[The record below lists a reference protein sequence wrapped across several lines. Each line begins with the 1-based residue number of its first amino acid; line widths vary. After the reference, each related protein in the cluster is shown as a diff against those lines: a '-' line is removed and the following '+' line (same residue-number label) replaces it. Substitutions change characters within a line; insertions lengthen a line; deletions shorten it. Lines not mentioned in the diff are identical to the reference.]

1 MNSVGAYFRRFV
13 LLLLVIG
20 LASNTAFAQET
31 GRNVT
36 SHAERIAGFSARAV
50 YNLDADQLRAVVEG
64 YLVDQKD
71 IAGLSITE
79 TIDNERLLT
88 YFRDDTGGVFG
99 QTIPDEIA
107 SLARTD
113 ADVIYENEKI
123 GVVTVYR
130 APITSVPLSAEEQS
144 WIAANPVIRVH
155 NETDWPPFDFN
166 ENGKPLGF
174 SVEYMNRLAD
184 SVGLQVEYVTGP
196 TWNDFLKMIRAKQLD
211 VMMNIV
217 RTPDREKYILFTDPY
232 VDNPPVIIVRN
243 DDDSI
248 SNFND
253 LRGKSVCLSSGY
265 FYQEIIERGY
275 PDISLALR
283 DDQAAC
289 LEAVSFGR
297 VDATLGGLAVQNYLI
312 REKLLSNLRVAG
324 GIDDDAFSN
333 KLRIGVRDDWPVLR
347 SILQKAIAALPHA
360 EISALKAAWLG
371 EAQDLRGGH
380 SMPAAPRDEV
390 SLFNVALLIAG
401 VTIGLALLLVG
412 VGWVLR
418 RTIGDDVEDIFQSA
432 QARFVG
438 MLLVGLF
445 LAAMVAGAWVALQRM
460 EQEVR
465 QETGA
470 TLTTVLHTTHES
482 LRNWAAKEVE
492 AVKLLAQSDD
502 LQQLTELLLSGSADP
517 EAVRNIIN
525 RSNLRLFMTAH
536 SIAQAP
542 HSFAIIDRNGAT
554 VGASEEA
561 NLGRVSEIYAQ
572 RQTLFERVLDGE
584 SLLIPPV
591 RSPVISGKRA
601 SDAKTVSQ
609 NLFFASP
616 IENRRGDIVAVLAM
630 PQRIEED
637 FARIIKL
644 GRPGE
649 SGETYAF
656 DKAGFLVSPSRFDAM
671 LQSAGLIKQDETGAL
686 NLQIR
691 DPGGNLLDGYKITGN
706 VANLPFTEMAASATT
721 GESGMDIAG
730 YRDYR
735 GIPVLGAWVWDD
747 VLNIGLAAEID
758 EAEALNAYLT
768 LRDTIIVLLSISV
781 LLGLGLTG
789 LSVWAGQSATAAL
802 GRARDNLEVRVKE
815 RTEELADREKLLR
828 TAMENMSDGMFMLD
842 ANMRYVLMNKRY
854 RQLMDFDEE
863 FIGNGI
869 KVENAVLAHAI
880 RGDYGEGDVDELV
893 RARLAALSS
902 AEPSEREMHLAESA
916 KVLQLRKAPIDGG
929 GAVVVVS
936 DVTDVTE
943 AREELTRSEEEVRL
957 ILESIGEGVFGV
969 DLDGCVSFANS
980 RALNLLGFTSD
991 ELIGQKVHALIH
1003 HTRADGANYPVEECP
1018 MWRAY
1023 TAGDSSRIDNE
1034 VLWRKDGTS
1043 FPVEYSATPI
1053 LRDGEIRGAVVAFND
1068 VTERRKVEN
1077 RLRSV
1082 IETASDG
1089 IIVIDD
1095 QGIVLT
1101 FSPAAERIFGYPAS
1115 EVIGKNVSMLM
1126 PDRFGS
1132 EHDGFIQHYHDT
1144 GERRIVGT
1152 NREVAGLRKDGTA
1165 FPMDLAVGEATLG
1178 EVQIFT
1184 GLVRDITERKEAE
1197 RRLSDAYNVISDSI
1211 TYASRIQ
1218 QAVMTGEEMLRATT
1232 ADCFVIWQPR
1242 DVVGGDIYWCHP
1254 WGQGVLII
1262 AADCTGHGVPGAFMT
1277 LIATGALDRAIGEVE
1292 PGSVGHLVRQMHLVV
1307 QFTLNQH
1314 GGAGDSDDGLDLGAC
1329 YIDFDQSKLT
1339 FSGAKLPLFIVE
1351 NGEVTEVK
1359 ATRSGIGYRGISA
1372 TQTFDE
1378 QVISLTGAQTFYM
1391 TSDGLVDQIGGEKRR
1406 GFGKKRFKE
1415 TLLAVEN
1422 LPLSQQRAEILDR
1435 FSSYQGDENRRDD
1448 VTAIGFRP

>member
-1 MNSVGAYFRRFV
+1 MSSVGAYFRRFV

-36 SHAERIAGFSARAV
+36 SHADRIAGFAARAV
-50 YNLDADQLRAVVEG
+50 YNLDADMLRAVLEG

-79 TIDNERLLT
+79 SIDNERLLT
-88 YFRDDTGGVFG
+88 YFRNEAEGVFG
-99 QTIPDEIA
+99 QPIPDEIA

-155 NETDWPPFDFN
+155 NETDWPPFNFN
-166 ENGKPLGF
+166 ENGRPLGF
-174 SVEYMNRLAD
+174 SIEYMNLLAA
-184 SVGLQVEYVTGP
+184 SVGLRVEYVTGP
-196 TWNDFLKMIRAKQLD
+196 TWNDFLEMVRAKQLD

-217 RTPDREKYILFTDPY
+217 RTPERQKYILFTDPY
-232 VDNPPVIIVRN
+232 VDNPPVIIAR
-243 DDDSI
+243 DDDHSI
-248 SNFND
+248 SKIND
-253 LRGKSVCLSSGY
+253 LRGKSVCLPSGF
-265 FYQEIIERGY
+265 FYQEIIERSY

-297 VDATLGGLAVQNYLI
+297 VDATLGGVAVQNYLI
-312 REKLLSNLRVAG
+312 REKLLSNLRIAG

-333 KLRIGVRDDWPVLR
+333 KLRIGVRQDRPVLR
-347 SILQKAIAALPHA
+347 GILQKAISALPHA
-360 EISALKAAWLG
+360 ETNALKAAWFG
-371 EAQDLRGGH
+371 ETPEVQDGH
-380 SMPAAPRDEV
+380 SMAAAPRDEV
-390 SLFNVALLIAG
+390 SLFNLALLIAS

-432 QARFVG
+432 QARFIG

-460 EQEVR
+460 QQEMREQM
-465 QETGA
+465 GA
-470 TLTTVLHTTHES
+470 TLFTVLHTTHES
-482 LRNWAAKEVE
+482 LRNWAAKETE
-492 AVKLLAQSDD
+492 EVKLLATSAD
-502 LQQLTELLLSGSADP
+502 LVSLTERLLSRSARP
-517 EAVRNIIN
+517 EIVRDFIN
-525 RSNLRLFMTAH
+525 RSNLRQFMDARRM
-536 SIAQAP
+536 AKAP
-542 HSFAIIDRNGAT
+542 HSFVIADRNG
-554 VGASEEA
+554 VILGASEA
-561 NLGRVSEIYAQ
+561 SRLGQLSGIFEQ
-572 RQTLFERVLDGE
+572 RKPLFERILGGE

-591 RSPVISGKRA
+591 RQDVQGQAIY
-601 SDAKTVSQ
+601 
-609 NLFFASP
+609 FASP
-616 IENRRGDIVAVLAM
+616 IQNRRGDTIAVLAM
-630 PQRIEED
+630 PQPLEND

-656 DKAGFLVSPSRFDAM
+656 DKAGVLASPSRFDAV
-671 LQSAGLIKQDETGAL
+671 LQSIGLIKPDAFGVL

-691 DPGGNLLDGYKITGN
+691 DPGGNLFDGHGIRGEIED
-706 VANLPFTEMAASATT
+706 LPFTHMAASAVT
-721 GESGMDIAG
+721 GNGGTDIAG

-735 GIPVLGAWVWDD
+735 GVRVLGAWVWDD
-747 VLNIGLAAEID
+747 FLNIGLAAEID
-758 EAEALNAYLT
+758 EAEALDAYLT
-768 LRDTIIVLLSISV
+768 LRNTIIVLLSISV

-802 GRARDNLEVRVKE
+802 ARARDNLEIRVKE

-842 ANMRYVLMNKRY
+842 QNMRYVLMNQRY
-854 RQLMDFDEE
+854 RDFMEFDEE
-863 FIGNGI
+863 FIGVGI

-880 RGDYGEGDVDELV
+880 RGDYGDGDIDELV
-893 RARLAALSS
+893 RDRLEALSS
-902 AEPSEREMHLAESA
+902 SESAERDMRLAESD

-943 AREELTRSEEEVRL
+943 AREELKRSEEEVRL

-969 DLDGCVSFANS
+969 DLDGCVSFANTQ
-980 RALNLLGFTSD
+980 ALKLLGFASS

-1003 HTRADGANYPVEECP
+1003 HTRADGAAYPVEECP

-1023 TAGDSSRIDNE
+1023 TYGDSSRIDNE
-1034 VLWRKDGTS
+1034 ILWRKDGSS

-1053 LRDGEIRGAVVAFND
+1053 LRDGEIRGAVVAFDD

-1095 QGIVLT
+1095 GGAVLT
-1101 FSPAAERIFGYPAS
+1101 FSPAAERIFGYPAN
-1115 EVIGKNVSMLM
+1115 EVIGRNVKMLM
-1126 PDRFGS
+1126 PEAVAKD
-1132 EHDGFIQHYHDT
+1132 HDGFIRHFHDT
-1144 GERRIVGT
+1144 GEKRIVGS
-1152 NREVAGLRKDGTA
+1152 NREVTGLRNDGTV

-1197 RRLSDAYNVISDSI
+1197 RRLSDAYTVISDSI

-1232 ADCFVIWQPR
+1232 SDCLVIWQPR

-1254 WGQGVLII
+1254 WGQGVLVI

-1292 PGSVGHLVRQMHLVV
+1292 PGGVGQLVRQMHLVV

-1314 GGAGDSDDGLDLGAC
+1314 GGAGQSDDGLDLGAC
-1329 YIDFDQSKLT
+1329 FIDFDHSRLV
-1339 FSGAKLPLFIVE
+1339 FSGARLPLLIVE
-1351 NGEVTEVK
+1351 NGEITEVK
-1359 ATRSGIGYRGISA
+1359 ATRSGIGYRGIPA

-1378 QVISLTGAQTFYM
+1378 QIIPVTGTQTFYM
-1391 TSDGLVDQIGGEKRR
+1391 ASDGMIDQIGGEKRR
-1406 GFGKKRFKE
+1406 GYGKKRFKQV
-1415 TLLAVEN
+1415 LLDVEH
-1422 LPLSQQRAEILDR
+1422 LPLNEQRSQILER
-1435 FSSYQGDENRRDD
+1435 FSNYQGDEPRRDD
-1448 VTAIGFRP
+1448 VTVIGFKP